1 MSPMPAAASKASAIA
16 HPLTA
21 AKQVTARKTLS
32 SVPVLQ
38 VFLDFRRVV
47 RDPHFTAMAGNDK
60 HAWWVITHEPMQ
72 AALFPARQFPSSSCC
87 TCRAQLFMGAAGSAF
102 FAGAPPG
109 PHHGSALPCC
119 CPRHCLL
126 YLPQADS
133 CSCRLQWFSSSS
145 LLSVR

>member
-1 MSPMPAAASKASAIA
+1 M
-16 HPLTA
+16 
-21 AKQVTARKTLS
+21 LS

-60 HAWWVITHEPMQ
+60 HAWWVITHELVQ
-72 AALFPARQFPSSSCC
+72 AALFLVRQCPPSSCC

-109 PHHGSALPCC
+109 THQGSGCPAAAQATACYPCHDLTAAPAICSGSRRRFCCLCSKLP
-119 CPRHCLL
+119 P
-126 YLPQADS
+126 S
-133 CSCRLQWFSSSS
+133 
-145 LLSVR
+145 